1 MATMDIKSL
10 TNSNLISTR
19 RNLKADIEKA
29 RSSFNDL
36 EDDNRWNLTP
46 IEERKAENDLLEA
59 EIEEKQALI
68 EEIEAEIAY
77 REKRKRD
84 LIEAYDEKL
93 AKYNAEVAKFREEVI
108 EAFGL
113 RKLEKDFEAIAA
125 IRDELNNV
133 SIEANKCGMM
143 RIPPRY
149 KKMGTL
155 LIDVLKGD

>member
-1 MATMDIKSL
+1 MTDTKSL
-10 TNSNLISTR
+10 TNSNLFTMR

-29 RSSFNDL
+29 KNSFNDL
-36 EDDNRWNLTP
+36 GEDRWNFTP

-68 EEIEAEIAY
+68 EEIEAELSF
-77 REKRKRD
+77 REKRKKD

-93 AKYNAEVAKFREEVI
+93 QRYNAEVAIFREKVI

-113 RKLEKDFEAIAA
+113 RDLEKDFEAIAA

-133 SIEANKCGMM
+133 SIEANKNGMM
-143 RIPPRY
+143 RQLPRY

-155 LIDVLKGD
+155 LIDVLRGD

>member
-1 MATMDIKSL
+1 M
-10 TNSNLISTR
+10 R

-29 RSSFNDL
+29 KNSFNDL
-36 EDDNRWNLTP
+36 GEDRWNFTP

-68 EEIEAEIAY
+68 EEIEAELSF
-77 REKRKRD
+77 REKRKKD

-93 AKYNAEVAKFREEVI
+93 QRYNAEVAIFREKVI

-113 RKLEKDFEAIAA
+113 RDLEKDFEAIAA

-133 SIEANKCGMM
+133 SIEANKNGMM
-143 RIPPRY
+143 RQLPRY

-155 LIDVLKGD
+155 LIDVLRGE

>member
-1 MATMDIKSL
+1 VATMDIKSL

>member
-1 MATMDIKSL
+1 MDIKSL
-10 TNSNLISTR
+10 TNSNLFTTR
-19 RNLKADIEKA
+19 RNLKEEIEKA

-36 EDDNRWNLTP
+36 SDDNRWNLTP
-46 IEERKAENDLLEA
+46 IEERKAENERLEA
-59 EIEEKQALI
+59 KIEENLALI
-68 EEIEAEIAY
+68 EEIEAEIAF
-77 REKRKRD
+77 REKRKKD

-93 AKYNAEVAKFREEVI
+93 QRYNAEVAIFREKVI
-108 EAFGL
+108 ETFGL
-113 RKLEKDFEAIAA
+113 RKLEKDFEAIAS

-155 LIDVLKGD
+155 LIDVLRGE

>member
-1 MATMDIKSL
+1 M
-10 TNSNLISTR
+10 R

-29 RSSFNDL
+29 KNSFNDL
-36 EDDNRWNLTP
+36 GEDRWNFTP
-46 IEERKAENDLLEA
+46 IEERKAENALLEA

-68 EEIEAEIAY
+68 EEIEAELSF
-77 REKRKRD
+77 REKRKKD

-93 AKYNAEVAKFREEVI
+93 QRYNAEVAIFREKVI

-113 RKLEKDFEAIAA
+113 RDLEKDFEAIAK
-125 IRDELNNV
+125 IRDELNTV

-149 KKMGTL
+149 KQMGTL
-155 LIDVLKGD
+155 LIDVLRGD

>member
-1 MATMDIKSL
+1 MTDTKSL
-10 TNSNLISTR
+10 TNSNLFTTR

-36 EDDNRWNLTP
+36 SDDNRWNLTP
-46 IEERKAENDLLEA
+46 IEERKAENDRLER
-59 EIEEKQALI
+59 EIEEKQGLI
-68 EEIEAEIAY
+68 EEIEAEIAF

-93 AKYNAEVAKFREEVI
+93 QRYNAEVAKFREEVI

-113 RKLEKDFEAIAA
+113 RKLEKDFEAIAK

-149 KKMGTL
+149 KQMGTL
-155 LIDVLKGD
+155 LIDVLRGD

>member
-19 RNLKADIEKA
+19 RNLKEEIEKA
-29 RSSFNDL
+29 KNSFNDL
-36 EDDNRWNLTP
+36 GEDRWNFTP
-46 IEERKAENDLLEA
+46 IEERKAENDLLER
-59 EIEEKQALI
+59 EIEEKQTLI
-68 EEIEAEIAY
+68 EEIEAELSF
-77 REKRKRD
+77 REKRKKD

-93 AKYNAEVAKFREEVI
+93 AKYNEQVAIFREKVI

-113 RKLEKDFEAIAA
+113 RKLEKDFEAIAK
-125 IRDELNNV
+125 IRDELNTV

-155 LIDVLKGD
+155 LIDVLRGE

>member
-1 MATMDIKSL
+1 MDMTAVKSL

-19 RNLKADIEKA
+19 RNLKEEIEKA
-29 RSSFNDL
+29 KSSFNDL
-36 EDDNRWNLTP
+36 SDDNRWNLTP
-46 IEERKAENDLLEA
+46 IEERKAENDRLER
-59 EIEEKQALI
+59 EIEEKQGLI
-68 EEIEAEIAY
+68 EEIEAEIAF
-77 REKRKRD
+77 REKRKKD

-93 AKYNAEVAKFREEVI
+93 AKYNEQVAKFREEVI

-133 SIEANKCGMM
+133 SIEANKNGMM